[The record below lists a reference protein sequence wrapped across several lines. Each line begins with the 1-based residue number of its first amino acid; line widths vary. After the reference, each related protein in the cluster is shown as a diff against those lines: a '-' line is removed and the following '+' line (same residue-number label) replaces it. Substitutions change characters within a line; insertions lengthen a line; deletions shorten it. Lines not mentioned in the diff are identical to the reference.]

1 MAVTHDTSTK
11 NLIADAVCG
20 ANLDGG
26 GSLVLLTAA
35 DLDVATITLDAD
47 AFAAA
52 VAGEAD
58 ANSFPKEDVVDNAG
72 TISKFELRDSGSTA
86 RVFGTV
92 TVVGGGGDIE
102 LSSLT
107 YVVGEIIRINS
118 LTYRVPN

>member
-1 MAVTHDTSTK
+1 MAVTHDTPTK
-11 NLIADAVCG
+11 NLIVDAVCG

-26 GSLVLLTAA
+26 ATLVLLTAA
-35 DLDVATITLDAD
+35 DLDVATIALDSD

-52 VAGEAD
+52 ASGEAD
-58 ANSFPKEDVVDNAG
+58 ANGFPKEDVVDNAG
-72 TISKFELRDSGSTA
+72 TISKFEIKDSGSTA

-92 TVVGGGGDIE
+92 TATGGGGDIE
-102 LSSLT
+102 LSSLA

>member
-1 MAVTHDTSTK
+1 MAVTHDTATK

-26 GSLVLLTAA
+26 ATLVLLTAA
-35 DLDVATITLDAD
+35 DLDVATITLNSD

-52 VAGEAD
+52 VGGDAD
-58 ANSFPKEDVVDNAG
+58 ANGFPKEDTVDNAG
-72 TISKFELRDSGSTA
+72 TISKFEIRDSGSTA

-92 TVVGGGGDIE
+92 TASGGGGDIE